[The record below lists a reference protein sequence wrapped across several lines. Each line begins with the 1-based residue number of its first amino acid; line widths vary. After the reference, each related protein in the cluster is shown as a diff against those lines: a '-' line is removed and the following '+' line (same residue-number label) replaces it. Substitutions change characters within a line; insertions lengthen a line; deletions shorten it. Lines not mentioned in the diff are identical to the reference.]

1 MLSALRIFRVLSVY
15 EQSRLLLLALN
26 RAALFEPFSLIFYLR
41 LDSKLVHAELIRK
54 ARGIDIDF
62 DGARYPREHLRRRG
76 KIFHLSVVGGQVYPL
91 TRPKESVLS
100 VVRRAVYDIAEALS
114 AVFFDYLVGI
124 LAAGQTQN
132 FYLHARGAE
141 YSERAGGSLLT
152 RLIGVIR
159 EDYLIRIA

>member
-1 MLSALRIFRVLSVY
+1 MLGTLRVLCVLSIY
-15 EQSRLLLLALN
+15 QQALLILLALSH
-26 RAALFEPFSLIFYLR
+26 AAFSEPLALIFHLR
-41 LDSKLVHAELIRK
+41 FDSELVHAELIRK

-114 AVFFDYLVGI
+114 AVFLI
-124 LAAGQTQN
+124 I
-132 FYLHARGAE
+132 
-141 YSERAGGSLLT
+141 SSGSLPPVRRRT
-152 RLIGVIR
+152 FISMPVVPNIPSARAV
-159 EDYLIRIA
+159 AF

>member
-1 MLSALRIFRVLSVY
+1 MLGAFRVLCVLSVY
-15 EQSRLLLLALN
+15 QQAFLILLALSH
-26 RAALFEPFSLIFYLR
+26 AAFSEPLTLIFHLR
-41 LDSKLVHAELIRK
+41 FDSELVHAELIRK
-54 ARGIDIDF
+54 ARGVDIDF
-62 DGARYPREHLRRRG
+62 DRARYPREHLRRRG

-91 TRPKESVLS
+91 TRPKESILS
-100 VVRRAVYDIAEALS
+100 VVCRAVYDIAEALS

-141 YSERAGGSLLT
+141 YSERAGGRLLP
-152 RLIGVIR
+152 RLICVIR